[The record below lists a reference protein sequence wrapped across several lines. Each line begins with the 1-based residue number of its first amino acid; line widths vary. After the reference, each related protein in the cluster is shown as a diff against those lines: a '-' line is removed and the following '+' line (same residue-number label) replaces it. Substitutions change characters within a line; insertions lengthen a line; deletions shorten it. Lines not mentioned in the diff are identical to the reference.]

1 MEKYLKLKENG
12 QRENFIKIS
21 LDYSLGGM
29 NYWNGHNEG
38 RGYYIYVQP
47 VERDE
52 RPGGFAMEGF
62 MMGSGVKQLVKP
74 VARRSDKAQKEAEAL
89 FNAAAIPLVEYVL
102 EKYGLEL
109 ENPDEMKR
117 IEERRTDV
125 A

>member
-1 MEKYLKLKENG
+1 MKKYLKLKENG
-12 QRENFIKIS
+12 QKANYIKAE
-21 LDYSLGGM
+21 LGYSLGGM
-29 NYWNGHNEG
+29 NYWNGRNEG

-62 MMGSGVKQLVKP
+62 IMGQGIKQLVKP
-74 VARRSDKAQKEAEAL
+74 VARRSDKAEREAEAI
-89 FNAAAIPLVEYVL
+89 FPAAAPALINYVL

-109 ENPDEMKR
+109 EENEIDLAG
-117 IEERRTDV
+117 V